1 MGADDPI
8 VDMALGC
15 GVGVGLEGKFGAALD
30 ISAVDVV
37 LTVDWELKVMVESS
51 VVRTMLG
58 SALCSSLGSALC
70 SSLGSAASM
79 RPEIG
84 SRLIAQ
90 IDGGIGVTTARDLFM
105 VSTATVSSE
114 IAWLSR
120 AIWDDTNTK

>member
-8 VDMALGC
+8 VNMALGC

-51 VVRTMLG
+51 VVHTMLG
-58 SALCSSLGSALC
+58 SALCSSLGL
-70 SSLGSAASM
+70 AASM

-84 SRLIAQ
+84 LRLIAQ

-120 AIWDDTNTK
+120 AIWDGTNTK